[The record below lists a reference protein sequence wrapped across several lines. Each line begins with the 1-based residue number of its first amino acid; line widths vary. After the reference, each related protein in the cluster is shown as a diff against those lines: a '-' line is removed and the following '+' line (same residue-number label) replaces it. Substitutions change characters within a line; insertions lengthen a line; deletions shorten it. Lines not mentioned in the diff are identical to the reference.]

1 LTSQAKI
8 ISRAD
13 EWPLAPK
20 LSAAV
25 IDLLPSVLAAPARLF
40 FNPRTMPDFSSLDPP
55 QAAPFAAADASAT
68 APERTSRRPAPAAA
82 MP

>member
-1 LTSQAKI
+1 MNGHCAQAI
-8 ISRAD
+8 RCGHR
-13 EWPLAPK
+13 PAPFYPRGAGK
-20 LSAAV
+20 V
-25 IDLLPSVLAAPARLF
+25 FTR
-40 FNPRTMPDFSSLDPP
+40 RTMPDFSSLDPP

>member
-13 EWPLAPK
+13 ERPLR
-20 LSAAV
+20 
-25 IDLLPSVLAAPARLF
+25 PSYPLRSSTCPFYPRGAGKVFTR
-40 FNPRTMPDFSSLDPP
+40 RTMPDFSSLDPP